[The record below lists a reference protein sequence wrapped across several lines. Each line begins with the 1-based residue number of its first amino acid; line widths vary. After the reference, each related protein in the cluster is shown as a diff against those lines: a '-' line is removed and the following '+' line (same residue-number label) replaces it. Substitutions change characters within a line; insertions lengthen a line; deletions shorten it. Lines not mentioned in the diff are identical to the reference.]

1 MVALVHATHDPVG
14 RVYPYAHRP
23 GRRPCAMDRAHAFIE
38 THIGERFTLAE
49 LAGAACVSRF
59 HFSRL
64 FRASTGMS
72 PMDYVLKLRIQRAQG
87 MLLAEGRKISA
98 MAAELGFFDQSH
110 FTRTFRRV
118 TGMSPRE
125 FARDTR
131 RACHVAIAAGE
142 RH

>member
-1 MVALVHATHDPVG
+1 MVALVHATHDPVE
-14 RVYPYAHRP
+14 RVFTYAQRP
-23 GRRPCAMDRAHAFIE
+23 GLRACALDRAHAFIE
-38 THIGERFTLAE
+38 THIGERFTLAD
-49 LAGAACVSRF
+49 LAGAACISRF

-64 FRASTGMS
+64 FRLSTGMS

-87 MLLAEGRKISA
+87 MLLAEGRNMSA
-98 MAAELGFFDQSH
+98 MAVELGFFDQSH

-125 FARDTR
+125 FARGTR

>member
-1 MVALVHATHDPVG
+1 MVARVQVTHG
-14 RVYPYAHRP
+14 LRP
-23 GRRPCAMDRAHAFIE
+23 RALDRAHAYIE
-38 THIGERFTLAE
+38 THIGERFTLAD

-64 FRASTGMS
+64 FRTSTGMS
-72 PMDYVLKLRIQRAQG
+72 PMDYVLKLRIELAQG
-87 MLLAEGRKISA
+87 MLMAEERKISA

-110 FTRTFRRV
+110 FTRSFRRV

-125 FARDTR
+125 FAR
-131 RACHVAIAAGE
+131 